1 MDTSL
6 QSNQKEDLT
15 QSKNTSVE
23 VTNGKVIQFKD

>member
-15 QSKNTSVE
+15 QSKHTTE
-23 VTNGKVIQFKD
+23 VTNGKVIQLKD

>member
-6 QSNQKEDLT
+6 QSNQKKFLT

-23 VTNGKVIQFKD
+23 VTNDKVIQFKD